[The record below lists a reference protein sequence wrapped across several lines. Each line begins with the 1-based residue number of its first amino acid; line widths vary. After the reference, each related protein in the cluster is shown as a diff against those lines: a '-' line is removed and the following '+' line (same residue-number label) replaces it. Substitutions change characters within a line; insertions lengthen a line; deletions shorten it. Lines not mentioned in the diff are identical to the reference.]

1 MSKSYKDF
9 PSWIKTVELIKV
21 VYEITSSWPESE
33 KFGLTNQIRRA
44 AVSIA
49 SNIAEGYGRYDAGD
63 KRHFLSI
70 ARGSTYEVEAQL
82 ILSRELGFT
91 KDVTTVLEMTQ
102 EVCALLHA
110 ARESVR

>member
-9 PSWIKTVELIKV
+9 PSWIKTVELVKA

-91 KDVTTVLEMTQ
+91 KGVTTVLEMAQ
-102 EVCALLHA
+102 EVCAFYTQQG
-110 ARESVR
+110 RP

>member
-1 MSKSYKDF
+1 MSRSYKDF
-9 PSWIKTVELIKV
+9 PSWTKTVELVKA
-21 VYEITSSWPESE
+21 VYEVTGSWPESE

-49 SNIAEGYGRYDAGD
+49 SNIAEGFGRYDAGD

-91 KDVTTVLEMTQ
+91 KDVTGLLQMTQ

-110 ARESVR
+110 ARETVK